1 MVQLRR
7 QMLERMKQREKMRHQ
22 LAGMAGQAES
32 QAEKNNAITQKSIA
46 MEKIESRNKVDIF
59 ENAFRKIK
67 EATGVSDVNEV
78 IQKIVSQESTT
89 ENLIAV
95 TRENQAKIE
104 ALNELK
110 KRTKQQCEEL
120 KYSGVGGG
128 QHRKMVDS
136 YEEQLANS
144 ATRLGTAVQHIYI
157 WNSTYYALYT
167 YIHTY
172 ILIYT
177 LTCIFVYARKYI
189 HIHTHIYKHTHIHTY
204 IRTYIYSQ
212 NSVWSCKQCFFFV
225 Y

>member
-1 MVQLRR
+1 MFLIVEKELRERHQVVQLRR

-32 QAEKNNAITQKSIA
+32 QQEKNNALTQKSIA

-78 IQKIVSQESTT
+78 IQKIISQESTT

-144 ATRLGTAVQHIYI
+144 GTRLGI
-157 WNSTYYALYT
+157 
-167 YIHTY
+167 
-172 ILIYT
+172 T
-177 LTCIFVYARKYI
+177 LPSSPFLPLFLK
-189 HIHTHIYKHTHIHTY
+189 
-204 IRTYIYSQ
+204 
-212 NSVWSCKQCFFFV
+212 
-225 Y
+225 

>member
-1 MVQLRR
+1 
-7 QMLERMKQREKMRHQ
+7 MRHQ

-32 QAEKNNAITQKSIA
+32 QQEKNNALTQKSIA

-78 IQKIVSQESTT
+78 IQKIISQESTT

-144 ATRLGTAVQHIYI
+144 GTRLGI
-157 WNSTYYALYT
+157 
-167 YIHTY
+167 
-172 ILIYT
+172 T
-177 LTCIFVYARKYI
+177 LPSSPFLSLFLK
-189 HIHTHIYKHTHIHTY
+189 
-204 IRTYIYSQ
+204 
-212 NSVWSCKQCFFFV
+212 
-225 Y
+225 